1 MRASRLTTRSTTDAE
16 AAANSTPAPYNLLPV
31 SVAGSRG
38 MGTDK
43 RVRGARGGSP
53 GLEQRHAQPGQKCDA
68 VAVSQHTISVL
79 AGRLSQERIHLHV
92 CICACD
98 GYLRP
103 TTKLST
109 PSLPST
115 RRAR

>member
-79 AGRLSQERIHLHV
+79 VGRLSQERVHLHV
-92 CICACD
+92 CI
-98 GYLRP
+98 
-103 TTKLST
+103 
-109 PSLPST
+109 
-115 RRAR
+115 

>member
-1 MRASRLTTRSTTDAE
+1 
-16 AAANSTPAPYNLLPV
+16 
-31 SVAGSRG
+31 

-92 CICACD
+92 CI
-98 GYLRP
+98 
-103 TTKLST
+103 
-109 PSLPST
+109 
-115 RRAR
+115 